1 MISHGSI
8 MKFDLKVINA
18 AQDLSLLSLDAV
30 NAEDAQLQAKQ
41 QGYIV
46 LSAKPQ
52 ASQVFK
58 TSIRSGKFSLI
69 LFSHELHAL
78 LKAGLSLME
87 AMETLREKEN
97 RQQTRQI
104 LDQLITSLNEGIS
117 LSSSLELQ
125 PASFPALYVAMVR
138 ASEKTGDLAHTLK
151 NYVEYQAQVDIVKK
165 KIVSASIYPAILLF
179 VGTLVVLFL
188 MLYVVPKFSGIYEN
202 QRGDL
207 PWMSELLLA
216 WGRALHAHSQLVLMV
231 VAGLLLLLV
240 FLFTRPW
247 LKTWLFDAIS
257 HIPAVGER
265 MRIYALARFYR
276 TVGMLLKG
284 GIPAVSSMEMT
295 ADILQSGFKS
305 RLDDAI
311 REIKEGVAI
320 STAMEK
326 HALTTPLAVRMI
338 RVGER
343 SGQMGDMMLNIG
355 EFYDDEIAR
364 WVDWFTKLFEPILMT
379 VIGLIVGLIVVLM
392 YMPIFEL
399 AGSLQ

>member
-1 MISHGSI
+1 
-8 MKFDLKVINA
+8 MKFDLKVISV
-18 AQDLSLLSLDAV
+18 AQDLSILSLDAT
-30 NAEDAQLQAKQ
+30 NIEDAQLQAKK

-46 LSAKPQ
+46 LSVKPQ
-52 ASQVFK
+52 SASNFK
-58 TSIRSGKFSLI
+58 LSISSGKFSLI

-97 RQQTRQI
+97 RPHTRQI
-104 LDQLITSLNEGIS
+104 LDQLMVSLYEGMPFSTSLEM
-117 LSSSLELQ
+117 Q
-125 PASFPALYVAMVR
+125 PASFSALYVAMIR

-151 NYVEYQAQVDIVKK
+151 SYVEYQAQVDIVKK
-165 KIVSASIYPAILLF
+165 KIVSASVYPAILLF
-179 VGTLVVLFL
+179 VGSLVVLFL
-188 MLYVVPKFSGIYEN
+188 MLYVVPKFSVIYEN
-202 QRGDL
+202 KRGDL

-216 WGRALHAHSQLVLMV
+216 WGRVLHTHSQLVLI
-231 VAGLLLLLV
+231 VAGTMLVLLI
-240 FLFTRPW
+240 FIFTRPW
-247 LKTWLFDAIS
+247 LKSWLFNTVS
-257 HIPAVGER
+257 RIPAVGER

-284 GIPAVSSMEMT
+284 GIPAVQSMEMT

-305 RLDDAI
+305 QLNEAI
-311 REIKEGVAI
+311 NEIKEGVAI

-326 HALTTPLAVRMI
+326 HALTTPVAVRMI

-343 SGQMGDMMLNIG
+343 SGQMGDMMQNIG

>member
-1 MISHGSI
+1 

-18 AQDLSLLSLDAV
+18 SQDLSLLSLDAL

-41 QGYIV
+41 QGYVV
-46 LSAKPQ
+46 LSTKQ
-52 ASQVFK
+52 QVAQPFRLS
-58 TSIRSGKFSLI
+58 TGRSKFSLI

-87 AMETLREKEN
+87 AMETLHEKEN
-97 RQQTRQI
+97 RPHTRQ
-104 LDQLITSLNEGIS
+104 LLNQLMASLYEGMPLSTSLEM
-117 LSSSLELQ
+117 Q
-125 PASFPALYVAMVR
+125 PASFPALYVAMIR
-138 ASEKTGDLAHTLK
+138 ASEKTGDLAHTLRS
-151 NYVEYQAQVDIVKK
+151 YVEYQAQVDIVKK

-188 MLYVVPKFSGIYEN
+188 MLYVVPKFSAIYEN
-202 QRGDL
+202 KRGDL

-216 WGRALHAHSQLVLMV
+216 WGRALHTHSQLVMMTV
-231 VAGLLLLLV
+231 VGTLLLLV

-247 LKTWLFDAIS
+247 LKRWLFDTIS
-257 HIPAVGER
+257 RIPAVGER

-284 GIPAVSSMEMT
+284 GIPAVQSMEMT
-295 ADILQSGFKS
+295 ADILQSGFKV
-305 RLDDAI
+305 RLNEAI

-320 STAMEK
+320 SAAMEK
-326 HALTTPLAVRMI
+326 HALTTPVAVRMI

-343 SGQMGDMMLNIG
+343 SGQMGDMMQNIG